1 MKAKIDP
8 GNVDLDFLK
17 AEFNRFRSEMA
28 GMKDRLS
35 ANASDALDQMGN
47 YLNGSGMSSRL
58 AALETELDAL
68 AGKLKGTG
76 KVAVNKLEGQ
86 VSEKPLISIAIAFGA
101 GLLVSQLLRRG

>member
-1 MKAKIDP
+1 MRAKLDT

-35 ANASDALDQMGN
+35 ANASDALDQMGT
-47 YLNGSGMSSRL
+47 YLNGNGMSSRL

-76 KVAVNKLEGQ
+76 KVAVNRLEGQ
-86 VSEKPLISIAIAFGA
+86 VSEKPLISIAVAFGA